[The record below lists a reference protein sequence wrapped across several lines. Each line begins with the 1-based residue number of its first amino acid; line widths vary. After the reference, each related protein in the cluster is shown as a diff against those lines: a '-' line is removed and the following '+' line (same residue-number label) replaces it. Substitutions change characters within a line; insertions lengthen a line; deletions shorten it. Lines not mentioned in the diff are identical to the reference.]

1 MIVPAACMFASAASA
16 QNGQLPWSDEFNGTN
31 GSDWV
36 LATGNGG
43 GGWGNKG
50 LQYCRRQN
58 AGIKN
63 NALVIN
69 AKCEDFGAYGYTSAR
84 MKTQGVLMFKHWKIE
99 ARMKLPSFMGAW
111 PAFWMLGANLPQND
125 RATSLV
131 VSRVNQA
138 WALTLQAQKF
148 STQNGVQV
156 EACLS
161 S

>member
-16 QNGQLPWSDEFNGTN
+16 QNGQLPWSDEFNGTI
-31 GSDWV
+31 GPDWV
-36 LATGNGG
+36 LATGNGA

-84 MKTQGVLMFKHWKIE
+84 MKTQGVLTFKHWKIE
-99 ARMKLPSFMGAW
+99 ARMKLPSFMGTW
-111 PAFWMLGANLPQND
+111 PALWMLGTNLPQND
-125 RATSLV
+125 LRHLASGLARQSGVGAHVASPELQHSERRAGRSVL
-131 VSRVNQA
+131 
-138 WALTLQAQKF
+138 
-148 STQNGVQV
+148 
-156 EACLS
+156 E
-161 S
+161 